1 MAASRA
7 ALESGPHTYIPRL
20 WQRLPPAGLLAA
32 ATLVAIAAVL
42 PICYLIVKTLD
53 GGAEAW
59 SIIARIRTLEILGR
73 TGLLIVAVTGF
84 SILLAVPMAW
94 LTTRTAIP
102 FRRVL
107 TVAAALPLVVPS
119 YVMAMT
125 VIDMFGPRGVLQQVL
140 SGPFG
145 LDSVPQI
152 YGLPGATI
160 VLVLIS
166 YPYVFLTVRGAIL
179 RLDPAM
185 EEAARS
191 MGYGPVQVLWRV
203 SLPLLWPAIAG
214 GALLAALY
222 ALSDFGGVA
231 LMRYETFTAAIYTQY
246 ESSVDRDIAASL
258 SLVLVVLAAMILVFE
273 GLSRRRA
280 HYHRSGAGASRT
292 HKLAEL
298 GGWRWPAAV
307 FVALP
312 VIVGLAVP
320 VAILAW
326 WLIRGL
332 SHGEDFVPSLVPM
345 RNSLYYS
352 LLAAVATVAAAVPVA
367 LLAVRFTSRYS
378 KLLERSTY
386 VGFGLP
392 GIVIALSLVFFGV
405 NLAQPLYQ
413 TTGLLIFA
421 YAVLFL
427 PAAVGSLR
435 SSMLQVSPRI
445 EEAARGLGKTGWQTF
460 WRVTLPLVL
469 PGALAGAA
477 LVFLMTMKELPA
489 SLILSPI
496 GSRTLATS
504 IWAAASEAYFA
515 KAAAPALILIVA
527 AGIPTAFFVLRD
539 QRFRSTG

>member
-1 MAASRA
+1 MAVSRA
-7 ALESGPHTYIPRL
+7 AFARVPHMPQR
-20 WQRLPPAGLLAA
+20 WQRMPPAGLLAA

-42 PICYLIVKTLD
+42 PVFYLLVKTLD
-53 GGAEAW
+53 GGTDAW
-59 SIIARIRTLEILGR
+59 SIIARVRTAEILGR
-73 TGLLIVAVTGF
+73 TGLLVATVTGF
-84 SILLAVPMAW
+84 SVVLAVPMAW
-94 LTTRTAIP
+94 LTTRTTMP

-125 VIDMFGPRGVLQQVL
+125 VIDMFGPRGALQQVL

-145 LDSVPQI
+145 LDSVPPI

-160 VLVLIS
+160 VLVLIC
-166 YPYVFLTVRGAIL
+166 YPYVFLTVRGAL
-179 RLDPAM
+179 VRLDPAM

-191 MGYGPVQVLWRV
+191 MGYGPVEAMWRV
-203 SLPLLWPAIAG
+203 TLPLLRPAIAG

-231 LMRYETFTAAIYTQY
+231 LMRYETFTAAIFTQY
-246 ESSVDRDIAASL
+246 ESSVDRGVAAGL
-258 SLVLVVLAAMILVFE
+258 SLVLVVLAVMLLVLDGF
-273 GLSRRRA
+273 SRRRG
-280 HYHRSGAGASRT
+280 HYHRSSAGAPRSQQ
-292 HKLAEL
+292 LAEL

-307 FVALP
+307 FVSLP
-312 VIVGLAVP
+312 VLVGLAAP

-326 WLIRGL
+326 WLVRGL
-332 SHGEDFVPSLVPM
+332 SGGEDFVPLWGPL

-352 LLAAVATVAAAVPVA
+352 LLAAIATVAAAVPVV
-367 LLAVRFTSRYS
+367 LLAVRYSSPYSR
-378 KLLERSTY
+378 LLERSTY
-386 VGFGLP
+386 IGFGLP
-392 GIVIALSLVFFGV
+392 GIVIALALVFFGV
-405 NLAQPLYQ
+405 NMAQPLYQ
-413 TTGLLIFA
+413 TSGLLVFA

-445 EEAARGLGKTGWQTF
+445 EEAARGLGKTGWQAL

-496 GSRTLATS
+496 GTRTLATS

-515 KAAAPALILIVA
+515 QAAAPALLLIVA

-539 QRFRSTG
+539 QRFRSAG

>member
-1 MAASRA
+1 MAVSRA
-7 ALESGPHTYIPRL
+7 AFARVPHMSRR
-20 WQRLPPAGLLAA
+20 WQRMPPAGLLAA

-42 PICYLIVKTLD
+42 PVFYLLVKTLD
-53 GGAEAW
+53 GGTDAW
-59 SIIARIRTLEILGR
+59 SIIARVRTAEILGR
-73 TGLLIVAVTGF
+73 TGLLVATVTGF
-84 SILLAVPMAW
+84 SVVLAVPMAW
-94 LTTRTAIP
+94 LTTRTTMP
-102 FRRVL
+102 FRRLL

-125 VIDMFGPRGVLQQVL
+125 VIDMFGPRGVLQQAL

-145 LDSVPQI
+145 LDTVPPI
-152 YGLPGATI
+152 YGLPGATV

-166 YPYVFLTVRGAIL
+166 YPYVFLTVRGAL
-179 RLDPAM
+179 VRLDPAM

-191 MGYGPVQVLWRV
+191 MGYGPVEAMWRV
-203 SLPLLWPAIAG
+203 TLPLLRPAIAG

-231 LMRYETFTAAIYTQY
+231 LMRYETFTAAIFTQY
-246 ESSVDRDIAASL
+246 ESSVDRGVAAGL
-258 SLVLVVLAAMILVFE
+258 SLVLVVLAVMLLVLDGF
-273 GLSRRRA
+273 SRRRG
-280 HYHRSGAGASRT
+280 HYHRSSAGAPRLQQ
-292 HKLAEL
+292 LAEL

-307 FVALP
+307 FVSLP
-312 VIVGLAVP
+312 VLVGLAAP

-326 WLIRGL
+326 WLVRGL
-332 SHGEDFVPSLVPM
+332 SGGEDFVPLWGPL

-352 LLAAVATVAAAVPVA
+352 LLAAIATVAAAVPVV
-367 LLAVRFTSRYS
+367 LLAVRYSNPYSR
-378 KLLERSTY
+378 LLERSTY
-386 VGFGLP
+386 IGFGLP
-392 GIVIALSLVFFGV
+392 GIVIALALVFFGV
-405 NLAQPLYQ
+405 NMAQPLYQ
-413 TTGLLIFA
+413 TSGLLVFA

-445 EEAARGLGKTGWQTF
+445 EEAARGLGKTGWQVL

-496 GSRTLATS
+496 GTRTLATS

-515 KAAAPALILIVA
+515 QTAAPALLLIVA
-527 AGIPTAFFVLRD
+527 AGIPTAFFILRD
-539 QRFRSTG
+539 QRFRSAG

>member
-7 ALESGPHTYIPRL
+7 VFARVTHIPQP
-20 WQRLPPAGLLAA
+20 WQRMPPARLLAA

-42 PICYLIVKTLD
+42 PVFYLLVKTLD
-53 GGAEAW
+53 GGADAW
-59 SIIARIRTLEILGR
+59 NIIARILTADILGR
-73 TGLLIVAVTGF
+73 TGLLIVTVTGF
-84 SILLAVPMAW
+84 SVALAVPMAW
-94 LTTRTAIP
+94 LTTRTTMP

-119 YVMAMT
+119 YVMGMT

-140 SGPFG
+140 AAPFG
-145 LDSVPQI
+145 IDSMPPV

-166 YPYVFLTVRGAIL
+166 YPYVFLTVRGALL
-179 RLDPAM
+179 RMDPSM

-191 MGYGPVQVLWRV
+191 MGFGPVEAMWRV
-203 SLPLLWPAIAG
+203 TLPLLSPAIAS

-231 LMRYETFTAAIYTQY
+231 LMRYETFTAAIFTQY
-246 ESSVDRDIAASL
+246 ESSVDRGIAAAL
-258 SLVLVVLAAMILVFE
+258 SLVLVVLAAALLLLD
-273 GLSRRRA
+273 GLTRRRG
-280 HYHRSGAGASRT
+280 HYHRSSAGAPRA
-292 HKLAEL
+292 HRLADL
-298 GGWRWPAAV
+298 GGWRWPAAG

-312 VIVGLAVP
+312 VIVGLAAP
-320 VAILAW
+320 VAILTW

-332 SHGEDFVPSLVPM
+332 AAGEEFVPLWGPL

-352 LLAAVATVAAAVPVA
+352 LLAALATAAAAMPVA
-367 LLAVRFTSRYS
+367 LLAVRYGNPYSR
-378 KLLERSTY
+378 LLERSTY

-392 GIVIALSLVFFGV
+392 GIVIALAVVFFGV
-405 NLAQPLYQ
+405 NIAQPLYQ
-413 TTGLLIFA
+413 TTALLIFA

-435 SSMLQVSPRI
+435 SSILQVSPRI
-445 EEAARGLGKTGWQTF
+445 EEAARGLGKTGWQVM
-460 WRVTLPLVL
+460 WRVTFPLVL
-469 PGALAGAA
+469 PGALAGGA

-496 GSRTLATS
+496 GTRTLATS

-515 KAAAPALILIVA
+515 RAAAPALLLIIA
-527 AGIPTAFFVLRD
+527 AGIPTAFLILRD

>member
-7 ALESGPHTYIPRL
+7 VFARVPHMPQR
-20 WQRLPPAGLLAA
+20 WQRMPPAGLLAA

-42 PICYLIVKTLD
+42 PVFYLLVKTLD
-53 GGAEAW
+53 GGTDAW
-59 SIIARIRTLEILGR
+59 NILARARTAEILGR
-73 TGLLIVAVTGF
+73 TGLLIVTVTGF
-84 SILLAVPMAW
+84 SVALAVPMAW
-94 LTTRTAIP
+94 LTTRTNTP

-107 TVAAALPLVVPS
+107 TVAATLPLVVPS

-125 VIDMFGPRGVLQQVL
+125 VIEMFGPRGALQQSL
-140 SGPFG
+140 ATPFG
-145 LDSVPQI
+145 LDSVPPI

-179 RLDPAM
+179 RLDPSM

-191 MGYGPVQVLWRV
+191 MGYGPLEVMWRIT
-203 SLPLLWPAIAG
+203 LPLLSPAIAA

-231 LMRYETFTAAIYTQY
+231 LMRYETFTAAIFTQY
-246 ESSVDRDIAASL
+246 ESSVDRGIAAAL
-258 SLVLVVLAAMILVFE
+258 SLVLVVLAAALLVLE
-273 GLSRRRA
+273 GLSRSRGQF
-280 HYHRSGAGASRT
+280 HRSSAGASRSYQ
-292 HKLAEL
+292 LADL
-298 GGWRWPAAV
+298 GGWRWPAAG
-307 FVALP
+307 FVSLP

-326 WLIRGL
+326 WLVRGL
-332 SHGEDFVPSLVPM
+332 SNGEEFVPLLAPL
-345 RNSLYYS
+345 RNSLYYG
-352 LLAAVATVAAAVPVA
+352 LLAAVATVAAALPVA
-367 LLAVRFTSRYS
+367 LLAARYRNTYSR
-378 KLLERSTY
+378 LLERSTY

-392 GIVIALSLVFFGV
+392 GIVVALALVFFGV
-405 NLAQPLYQ
+405 NMAQPLYQ

-435 SSMLQVSPRI
+435 ASMLQVSPRI
-445 EEAARGLGKTGWQTF
+445 DEAARGLGKTGWQVL

-515 KAAAPALILIVA
+515 RAAAPALLLIVA

>member
-1 MAASRA
+1 M
-7 ALESGPHTYIPRL
+7 
-20 WQRLPPAGLLAA
+20 PPAGLVAA
-32 ATLVAIAAVL
+32 ATLVAVAAVL
-42 PICYLIVKTLD
+42 PVFYLVVKTLD
-53 GGAEAW
+53 GGTDAW
-59 SIIARIRTLEILGR
+59 NILARVRTAEILGR
-73 TGLLIVAVTGF
+73 TGLLIVTVTGF
-84 SILLAVPMAW
+84 SVLLAVPMAW
-94 LTTRTAIP
+94 LTTRTNMP
-102 FRRVL
+102 FRRLL

-125 VIDMFGPRGVLQQVL
+125 VIDMFGPRGAIQQIL
-140 SGPFG
+140 AGPFG
-145 LDSVPQI
+145 VDGVPPI

-166 YPYVFLTVRGAIL
+166 YPYVFLTVRGAIR
-179 RLDPAM
+179 RLDPSM

-191 MGYGPVQVLWRV
+191 MGFGPIEAMWRV
-203 SLPLLWPAIAG
+203 TLPLLSPAIAG

-231 LMRYETFTAAIYTQY
+231 LMRYETFTAAIFTQY
-246 ESSVDRDIAASL
+246 ESSVDRGIAAAL
-258 SLVLVVLAAMILVFE
+258 SLVLVVLAAVLLLLE
-273 GLSRRRA
+273 GLTRRRGQ
-280 HYHRSGAGASRT
+280 YHRSSAGAARS
-292 HKLAEL
+292 HQPADL
-298 GGWRWPAAV
+298 GGWRWPATV

-312 VIVGLAVP
+312 VIVGLAAP
-320 VAILAW
+320 MAILAW
-326 WLIRGL
+326 WLVRGL
-332 SHGEDFVPSLVPM
+332 SGGEELGPLWTPL

-352 LLAAVATVAAAVPVA
+352 FLAAVATVAAAVPVA
-367 LLAVRFTSRYS
+367 LLAVRYGNPYSR
-378 KLLERSTY
+378 LLERSTY

-392 GIVIALSLVFFGV
+392 GIVIALALVFFGV
-405 NLAQPLYQ
+405 NMAQPLYQ
-413 TTGLLIFA
+413 TAGLLVFA

-445 EEAARGLGKTGWQTF
+445 EEAARGLGKTGWVVL
-460 WRVTLPLVL
+460 WRVTLPLIL

-496 GSRTLATS
+496 GTRTLATS
-504 IWAAASEAYFA
+504 IWASASEAYFA
-515 KAAAPALILIVA
+515 RAAAPALLLIFA

>member
-1 MAASRA
+1 MAVSRA
-7 ALESGPHTYIPRL
+7 AFARVPHMPRR
-20 WQRLPPAGLLAA
+20 WQRMPPAGLLAA

-42 PICYLIVKTLD
+42 PVFYLLVKTLD
-53 GGAEAW
+53 GGTDAW
-59 SIIARIRTLEILGR
+59 SIIARVRTAEILGR
-73 TGLLIVAVTGF
+73 TGILVATVTGF
-84 SILLAVPMAW
+84 SVVLAVPMAW
-94 LTTRTAIP
+94 LTTRTTMP
-102 FRRVL
+102 FRRLL

-125 VIDMFGPRGVLQQVL
+125 VIDMFGPRGSLQQAL

-145 LDSVPQI
+145 LDTVPPI

-166 YPYVFLTVRGAIL
+166 YPYVFLTVRGAL
-179 RLDPAM
+179 VRLDPAM

-191 MGYGPVQVLWRV
+191 MGYGPVEAMWRV
-203 SLPLLWPAIAG
+203 TLPLLRPAIAG

-231 LMRYETFTAAIYTQY
+231 LMRYETFTAAIFTQY
-246 ESSVDRDIAASL
+246 ESSVDRGVAAGL
-258 SLVLVVLAAMILVFE
+258 SLVLVVLAVMLLVLDGF
-273 GLSRRRA
+273 SRRRG
-280 HYHRSGAGASRT
+280 HYHRSSAGAPRLQQ
-292 HKLAEL
+292 LAEL

-307 FVALP
+307 FVSLP
-312 VIVGLAVP
+312 VLVGLAAP

-326 WLIRGL
+326 WLVRGL
-332 SHGEDFVPSLVPM
+332 SGGEDFVPLWGPL

-352 LLAAVATVAAAVPVA
+352 LLAAIATVAAAVPVV
-367 LLAVRFTSRYS
+367 LLAVRYSNPYSR
-378 KLLERSTY
+378 LLERSTY
-386 VGFGLP
+386 IGFGLP

-413 TTGLLIFA
+413 TSGLLVFA

-427 PAAVGSLR
+427 PAAVGNLR

-445 EEAARGLGKTGWQTF
+445 EEAARGLGKTGWQVL

-496 GSRTLATS
+496 GTRTLATS

-515 KAAAPALILIVA
+515 QTAAPALLLIVA

-539 QRFRSTG
+539 QRFRSAG

>member
-1 MAASRA
+1 MAVSRA
-7 ALESGPHTYIPRL
+7 AFARVPHMPRR
-20 WQRLPPAGLLAA
+20 WQRMPPAGLLAA

-42 PICYLIVKTLD
+42 PVFYLLVKTLD
-53 GGAEAW
+53 GGTDAW
-59 SIIARIRTLEILGR
+59 SIIARVRTAEILGR
-73 TGLLIVAVTGF
+73 TGILVATVTGF
-84 SILLAVPMAW
+84 SVVLAVPMAW
-94 LTTRTAIP
+94 LTTRTTMP
-102 FRRVL
+102 FRRLL

-125 VIDMFGPRGVLQQVL
+125 VIDMFGPRGALQQAL
-140 SGPFG
+140 AGPFG
-145 LDSVPQI
+145 LDSVPPI
-152 YGLPGATI
+152 YGLPGATV

-166 YPYVFLTVRGAIL
+166 YPYVFLTVRGAL
-179 RLDPAM
+179 VRLDPAM

-191 MGYGPVQVLWRV
+191 MGYGPVEAMWRV
-203 SLPLLWPAIAG
+203 TLPLLRPAIAG

-231 LMRYETFTAAIYTQY
+231 LMRYETFTAAIFTQY
-246 ESSVDRDIAASL
+246 ESSVDRGVAAGL
-258 SLVLVVLAAMILVFE
+258 SLVLVVLAVMLLVLDGF
-273 GLSRRRA
+273 SRRRG
-280 HYHRSGAGASRT
+280 HYHRSSAGAPRLQQ
-292 HKLAEL
+292 LAEL

-307 FVALP
+307 FVSLP
-312 VIVGLAVP
+312 VFVGLAAP

-326 WLIRGL
+326 WLVRGL
-332 SHGEDFVPSLVPM
+332 SGGEDFVPLWGPL

-352 LLAAVATVAAAVPVA
+352 LLAAIATVAAAVPVV
-367 LLAVRFTSRYS
+367 LLAVRYSNPYSR
-378 KLLERSTY
+378 LLERSTY
-386 VGFGLP
+386 IGFGLP
-392 GIVIALSLVFFGV
+392 GIVIALALVFFGV
-405 NLAQPLYQ
+405 NMAQPLYQ
-413 TTGLLIFA
+413 TSGLLVFA

-445 EEAARGLGKTGWQTF
+445 EEAARGLGKTGWQVL

-496 GSRTLATS
+496 GTRTLATS

-515 KAAAPALILIVA
+515 QTAAPALLLIVA

-539 QRFRSTG
+539 QRFRSAG

>member
-1 MAASRA
+1 M
-7 ALESGPHTYIPRL
+7 
-20 WQRLPPAGLLAA
+20 PPAGLLAA

-42 PICYLIVKTLD
+42 PVFYLLVKTLD
-53 GGAEAW
+53 GGTDAW
-59 SIIARIRTLEILGR
+59 NILARARTAEILGR
-73 TGLLIVAVTGF
+73 TGLLIITVTGF
-84 SILLAVPMAW
+84 SVALAVPMAW
-94 LTTRTAIP
+94 LTTRSNMP
-102 FRRVL
+102 FRQLL
-107 TVAAALPLVVPS
+107 TVAATLPLVVPS

-125 VIDMFGPRGVLQQVL
+125 VIEMFGPRGALQQAL
-140 SGPFG
+140 ATPFG
-145 LDSVPQI
+145 LDSVPTI

-179 RLDPAM
+179 RLDPSM

-191 MGYGPVQVLWRV
+191 MGFGPIAAMRRV
-203 SLPLLWPAIAG
+203 TLPLLSPAIAA

-231 LMRYETFTAAIYTQY
+231 LMRYETFTAAIFTQY
-246 ESSVDRDIAASL
+246 ESSVDRGIAAAL
-258 SLVLVVLAAMILVFE
+258 SLVLVVLAAALLVLE
-273 GLSRRRA
+273 GLSRRRGQ
-280 HYHRSGAGASRT
+280 YHRSSAGASRSYQP
-292 HKLAEL
+292 AEL
-298 GGWRWPAAV
+298 GRWRWPAAV
-307 FVALP
+307 FVSLP

-332 SHGEDFVPSLVPM
+332 ASGEEFVPLLAPL
-345 RNSLYYS
+345 RNSLYYG
-352 LLAAVATVAAAVPVA
+352 LLAAVATVAAALPVA
-367 LLAVRFTSRYS
+367 LLAARYRNTYSR
-378 KLLERSTY
+378 LLERSTY

-392 GIVIALSLVFFGV
+392 GIVVALALVFFGV
-405 NLAQPLYQ
+405 NMAQPLYQ

-445 EEAARGLGKTGWQTF
+445 EEAARGLGKTGWQVL

-515 KAAAPALILIVA
+515 RAAAPALLLIVA

>member
-1 MAASRA
+1 MAVSRA
-7 ALESGPHTYIPRL
+7 AFARVPHMPRR
-20 WQRLPPAGLLAA
+20 WQRMPPAGLLAA

-42 PICYLIVKTLD
+42 PVFYLLVKTLD
-53 GGAEAW
+53 GGTDAW
-59 SIIARIRTLEILGR
+59 SIIARVRTAEILGR
-73 TGLLIVAVTGF
+73 TGILVATVTGF
-84 SILLAVPMAW
+84 SVVLAVPMAW
-94 LTTRTAIP
+94 LTTRTTMP
-102 FRRVL
+102 FRRLL

-125 VIDMFGPRGVLQQVL
+125 VIDMFGPRGALQQAL
-140 SGPFG
+140 AGPFG
-145 LDSVPQI
+145 LDSVPPI
-152 YGLPGATI
+152 YGLPGATV

-166 YPYVFLTVRGAIL
+166 YPYVFLTVRGAL
-179 RLDPAM
+179 VRLDPAM

-191 MGYGPVQVLWRV
+191 MGYGPVEAMWRV
-203 SLPLLWPAIAG
+203 TLPLLRPAIAG

-231 LMRYETFTAAIYTQY
+231 LMRYETFTAAIFTQY
-246 ESSVDRDIAASL
+246 ESSVDRGVAAGL
-258 SLVLVVLAAMILVFE
+258 SLVLVVLAVMLLVLDGF
-273 GLSRRRA
+273 SRRRG
-280 HYHRSGAGASRT
+280 HYHRSSAGAPRLQQ
-292 HKLAEL
+292 LAEL

-307 FVALP
+307 FVSLP
-312 VIVGLAVP
+312 VLVGLAAP

-326 WLIRGL
+326 WLVRGL
-332 SHGEDFVPSLVPM
+332 SGGEDFVPLWGPL

-352 LLAAVATVAAAVPVA
+352 LLAAIATVAAAVPVV
-367 LLAVRFTSRYS
+367 LLAVRYSNPYSR
-378 KLLERSTY
+378 LLERSTY
-386 VGFGLP
+386 IGFGLP
-392 GIVIALSLVFFGV
+392 GIVIALALVFFGV
-405 NLAQPLYQ
+405 NMAQPLYQ
-413 TTGLLIFA
+413 TSGLLVFA

-445 EEAARGLGKTGWQTF
+445 EEAARGLGKTGWQVL

-496 GSRTLATS
+496 GTRTLATS

-515 KAAAPALILIVA
+515 QTAAPALLLIVA

-539 QRFRSTG
+539 QRFRSAG